1 MQTKLKDEINKMNK
15 INKTIIGLHGL
26 AGSGKDTVADY
37 IVKKYNY
44 KKTSFATPLK
54 IIVSLI
60 SGWNYDFVD
69 GKEDRQLRETLEH
82 YKYNMT
88 CRQMMQYIGTD
99 LFRKQFN
106 ENIWINITKNYID
119 NHSENI
125 IVTDC
130 RFENEI
136 NLIKKMGGKII
147 IIKRNNIN
155 SVNKHESE
163 KNIEIDD
170 AYIIENNGTL
180 EELYMNIDEILMKY

>member
-1 MQTKLKDEINKMNK
+1 MMKK
-15 INKTIIGLHGL
+15 IIIGMIGK

-37 IVKKYNY
+37 IVKKYEY

-60 SGWNYDFVD
+60 SGWSYDFVD
-69 GKEDRQLRETLEH
+69 GKEDRQSRETLKH
-82 YKYNMT
+82 YKYDMT
-88 CRQMMQYIGTD
+88 CREMMQYIGTD

-106 ENIWINITKNYID
+106 ENIWVNTARNYIN

-136 NLIKKMGGKII
+136 NLIKEMGGKII
-147 IIKRNNIN
+147 IIKRDNIN
-155 SVNKHESE
+155 NVNKHESE
-163 KNIEIDD
+163 KKLEIDD

-180 EELYMNIDEILMKY
+180 EELYLNIDKIILNFF